1 MEITDLML
9 NDYVM
14 IHCFDGSDIV
24 IKVTRV
30 EGESDTV
37 YGISKQGS
45 HWANIEDVKPIRITP
60 KILEKNFKNEENI
73 FGYKDYKLNYDFTLE
88 NRGERFSLVRKCSN
102 FTFSTFWICDILYV
116 HELQHALKMCW
127 IKKEI
132 EL

>member
-30 EGESDTV
+30 EGESGTV

-45 HWANIEDVKPIRITP
+45 HWANIEDVKPIPLTP
-60 KILEKNFKNEENI
+60 EILEKNGFVNNEGWDE
-73 FGYKDYKLNYDFTLE
+73 FVHYSDYPFIDFTLQVDE
-88 NRGERFSLVRKCSN
+88 DGFCLDLPNAR
-102 FTFSTFWICDILYV
+102 IAYV
-116 HELQHALKMCW
+116 HELQHALKLFK

-132 EL
+132 VL